1 MGLEIGLRLGLF
13 YSTGCFQ
20 LPGSES
26 VGPFMGQVV
35 ALVLILVRTMGTVRE
50 QIQLEAQSL
59 STDLMYKLNQLGD
72 LICQNVL
79 YVR

>member
-1 MGLEIGLRLGLF
+1 MRPTSRIRVCRTVYGPGGRIGANF
-13 YSTGCFQ
+13 
-20 LPGSES
+20 
-26 VGPFMGQVV
+26 GQDN
-35 ALVLILVRTMGTVRE
+35 GTVRE